1 MCPGLT
7 SKGGIIDE
15 SVEENDLVQ
24 ITIEGKEHAI
34 AIGQMR
40 MSPQQIK
47 DENKGMAIEVV
58 TYLTYYMWSSKVE

>member
-47 DENKGMAIEVV
+47 DENNGMAIEVV
-58 TYLTYYMWSSKVE
+58 TYLTDYMWSSKVE